1 MSEKQEN
8 NQEKKQEQKKSNKAN
23 LESLSQTH
31 GKEEKFRPTSLDQI
45 WGDKG
50 TWKYSTMDENEYRAM
65 VENMPRSDLSAHAQ
79 KVGLIPISD
88 RTQLIKRLTV
98 EFKRHIM
105 AYRTPQVDGGKNN
118 PISSEAEK
126 ILKEGR

>member
-1 MSEKQEN
+1 MSEKQKN
-8 NQEKKQEQKKSNKAN
+8 NQEEKQKRPNKVN

-31 GKEEKFRPTSLDQI
+31 GKIERFEPTTLDQV

-50 TWKYSTMDENEYRAM
+50 TWKYSTMDENEYRVM
-65 VENMPRSDLSAHAQ
+65 VENMPKSDLAAHAQ
-79 KVGLIPISD
+79 KIGLIPISD

-98 EFKRHIM
+98 EFKRHVM
-105 AYRTPQVDGGKNN
+105 AYRAPKVDGGKVK
-118 PISSEAEK
+118 PISKEVQK